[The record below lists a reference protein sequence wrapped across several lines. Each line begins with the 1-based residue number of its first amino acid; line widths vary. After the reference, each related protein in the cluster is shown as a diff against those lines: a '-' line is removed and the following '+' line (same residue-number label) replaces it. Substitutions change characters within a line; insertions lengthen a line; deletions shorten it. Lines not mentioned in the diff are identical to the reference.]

1 MVVRVKR
8 AVGTAE
14 AVMAERKVPA
24 RTAAAVP
31 TGETVTAEEPG
42 FVVDPTDS
50 HARHPID
57 GKEGVDP
64 GRLAKPQ
71 RQHRIARLLEQNAV
85 SSQGQ
90 LVDLLAG
97 DGVVA
102 TQATVS
108 RDLEDMGA
116 VKVRVPGGELVY
128 AIPELPTEQFA
139 PEDHL
144 RRVFS
149 DWVVD
154 VAYSQNIVVLRTP
167 PGSAH
172 VVASALDR
180 ARLDEMIGTV
190 AGDDTIL
197 VIASESIGGSGL
209 AARLRILAGL

>member
-1 MVVRVKR
+1 MAVRMNR
-8 AVGTAE
+8 DNGTSAGE

-24 RTAAAVP
+24 RP
-31 TGETVTAEEPG
+31 DKKQTVEAN
-42 FVVDPTDS
+42 
-50 HARHPID
+50 
-57 GKEGVDP
+57 
-64 GRLAKPQ
+64 RLAKPQ
-71 RQHRIARLLEQNAV
+71 RQHRIARLLEQHAV

-90 LVDLLAG
+90 LVDLLLAHE
-97 DGVVA
+97 GVVA

-128 AIPELPTEQFA
+128 AVPEMPTNQIA

-144 RRVFS
+144 RRVLG

-154 VAYSQNIVVLRTP
+154 VNNSLNIVVLRTP

-180 ARLDEMIGTV
+180 AGLEDVVGTV

-197 VIASESIGGSGL
+197 VVADERIGGVAL
-209 AARLRILAGL
+209 AERMRHLAGL

>member
-1 MVVRVKR
+1 
-8 AVGTAE
+8 
-14 AVMAERKVPA
+14 MAERKVPMKA
-24 RTAAAVP
+24 IDTSRMAAQL
-31 TGETVTAEEPG
+31 
-42 FVVDPTDS
+42 DP
-50 HARHPID
+50 I
-57 GKEGVDP
+57 GVD
-64 GRLAKPQ
+64 RLAKPQ
-71 RQHRIARLLEQNAV
+71 RQHRIARLLEQHAV

-90 LVDLLAG
+90 LVDLLSG

-144 RRVFS
+144 RRVFA

-154 VAYSQNIVVLRTP
+154 VAKSENIVVLRTP

-180 ARLDEMIGTV
+180 ARLDDVVGTV
-190 AGDDTIL
+190 AGDDTIFVVATEATGGAAL
-197 VIASESIGGSGL
+197 AS
-209 AARLRILAGL
+209 RLRQLAGL